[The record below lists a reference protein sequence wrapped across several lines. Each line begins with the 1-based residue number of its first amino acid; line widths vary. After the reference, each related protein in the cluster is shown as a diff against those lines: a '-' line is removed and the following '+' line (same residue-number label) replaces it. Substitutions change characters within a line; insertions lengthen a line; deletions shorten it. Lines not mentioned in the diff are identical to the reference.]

1 MTNIERIKE
10 MSVAMISIAAL
21 PNRKRFRGATMKI
34 PENVKNLAKSFCCY
48 CVSVYN
54 DYSIALN
61 DYARMCEWDNKI
73 ISVSSCAFCRAFSNV
88 AKRISCARANKI
100 ADTYCSLADKA
111 VEMLVSGISEADTLC
126 YFDKLL
132 RKEIEGERK

>member
-1 MTNIERIKE
+1 
-10 MSVAMISIAAL
+10 MISIAAL

-61 DYARMCEWDNKI
+61 DYARMYESDNKI
-73 ISVSSCAFCRAFSNV
+73 LSVSSSAFCHCFRDV
-88 AKRISCARANKI
+88 ALQISYTRPDKN
-100 ADTYCSLADKA
+100 ADTYCMLAEKA
-111 VEMLVSGISEADTLC
+111 VEMLVSGKSETDTLY
-126 YFDKLL
+126 YFDELL
-132 RKEIEGERK
+132 RKEIKGE